1 MRLES
6 TWPSTRGGRCR
17 KKPSCSC
24 ASSIETGQTPSLAHS
39 LTHSRSARQ
48 FVRYALDRQATDG
61 PCDQPKPW
69 GWNVVENAKY
79 QSWKQLGG
87 MSQNEAMRLY
97 VRTMEEEIGDE
108 SKGWWSSEDLLTGDL
123 DGEGHAEQS
132 DGGEGTAED
141 GARGKAGEDAGEG
154 DGAGPGAGPGAERT
168 KGAKRRSVAEVLVEG
183 SWVSPYIDDSHRP
196 TPRYEHSMALMGSKA
211 YLVGGNYA
219 GRYISD
225 TWCLDLEKLAWSQVV
240 SGSGGEGQGTV
251 PPPSAGHAA
260 VVYNAS
266 LLLVGGHERLE
277 RVKGKVKSFSPMRVY
292 SLDPIARAWSEWAT
306 TGVGEDGER
315 PMQRGGH
322 TASLIGGSKLY
333 MFGGENPNRK
343 PCNELWVLDLK
354 TNEWS
359 KPEVSGEAP
368 LARSSHTAVTYLE
381 RYIVIF
387 GGGSVSSCYN
397 DVVVLDTQALSWIR
411 PEVSGP
417 VPPIRAGH
425 ASALLGTLMYM
436 IGGGNNTKGCSD
448 MYSLDLKDLGRER
461 GSLEWVLIGNTPPT
475 AAIASEGLSL
485 TCIPMAGC
493 VLSFGGYNGSYHS
506 AIHVYRPES
515 FVLETLQDLK
525 KKRNAS
531 NGGEARRDGPSGA
544 ADDADVADDANV
556 ADADHAAHGTTSTR
570 EAMARLE
577 STALEVDIMR
587 KQLASANKALAEAE
601 RVAEAAREALAEEEQ
616 KNMQLQV
623 HVSELKKEVG
633 RVRELEREIQRYR
646 LRESSDGDGVKGKRT
661 GFWGY
666 IAGSDRID

>member
-1 MRLES
+1 
-6 TWPSTRGGRCR
+6 
-17 KKPSCSC
+17 
-24 ASSIETGQTPSLAHS
+24 
-39 LTHSRSARQ
+39 
-48 FVRYALDRQATDG
+48 
-61 PCDQPKPW
+61 
-69 GWNVVENAKY
+69 
-79 QSWKQLGG
+79 
-87 MSQNEAMRLY
+87 
-97 VRTMEEEIGDE
+97 
-108 SKGWWSSEDLLTGDL
+108 
-123 DGEGHAEQS
+123 
-132 DGGEGTAED
+132 
-141 GARGKAGEDAGEG
+141 
-154 DGAGPGAGPGAERT
+154 
-168 KGAKRRSVAEVLVEG
+168 
-183 SWVSPYIDDSHRP
+183 
-196 TPRYEHSMALMGSKA
+196 
-211 YLVGGNYA
+211 
-219 GRYISD
+219 
-225 TWCLDLEKLAWSQVV
+225 
-240 SGSGGEGQGTV
+240 
-251 PPPSAGHAA
+251 
-260 VVYNAS
+260 
-266 LLLVGGHERLE
+266 
-277 RVKGKVKSFSPMRVY
+277 
-292 SLDPIARAWSEWAT
+292 
-306 TGVGEDGER
+306 
-315 PMQRGGH
+315 
-322 TASLIGGSKLY
+322 
-333 MFGGENPNRK
+333 
-343 PCNELWVLDLK
+343 
-354 TNEWS
+354 
-359 KPEVSGEAP
+359 
-368 LARSSHTAVTYLE
+368 
-381 RYIVIF
+381 
-387 GGGSVSSCYN
+387 
-397 DVVVLDTQALSWIR
+397 
-411 PEVSGP
+411 
-417 VPPIRAGH
+417 
-425 ASALLGTLMYM
+425 MYM